1 MGHLLDDPFQKAE
14 GVGARGAA
22 IDAEHLVAAAIVDRG
37 VLVDAWPDF
46 TDVHLDAVTGDR
58 AAVASFALA
67 PPSRPLQHL
76 LAMTDE
82 RPMDGVEGQRQIVL
96 PDQLIA
102 QLFDPEPPLS
112 AQR

>member
-1 MGHLLDDPFQKAE
+1 
-14 GVGARGAA
+14 
-22 IDAEHLVAAAIVDRG
+22 
-37 VLVDAWPDF
+37 
-46 TDVHLDAVTGDR
+46 
-58 AAVASFALA
+58 
-67 PPSRPLQHL
+67 
-76 LAMTDE
+76 MTDE